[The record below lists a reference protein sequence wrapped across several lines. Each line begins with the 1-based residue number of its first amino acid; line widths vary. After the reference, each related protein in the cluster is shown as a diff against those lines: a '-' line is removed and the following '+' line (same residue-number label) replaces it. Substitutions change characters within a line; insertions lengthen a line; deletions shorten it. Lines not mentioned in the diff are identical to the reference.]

1 MGERTAPKAGIVLM
15 NAPRIQRALDRM
27 ACEILEDVTS
37 TDNIAVL
44 GIDIR
49 GYNLAVCLCDAL
61 KKHSGG
67 PVTCVRL
74 AVRGG
79 DDIKDETD
87 QLTGSHENLILVDD
101 VLFSGTVMLK
111 AMRRVMDL
119 TVPADL
125 QIAVLVDRG
134 HRRFPISA
142 RYTGINSPTK
152 LDEHVAVMFNPQG
165 MPESVILTKS

>member
-1 MGERTAPKAGIVLM
+1 MVERLASKAGIVLM
-15 NAPRIQRALDRM
+15 NAPRIHRALDRM
-27 ACEILEDVTS
+27 ACEILEDVPS
-37 TDNIAVL
+37 AENLAVL

-67 PVTCVRL
+67 TIKCIRL

-79 DDIKDETD
+79 SDHNDETD

-111 AMRRVMDL
+111 AMRRIMDL
-119 TVPADL
+119 AVPADL

-134 HRRFPISA
+134 HRRFPITA

-152 LDEHVAVMFNPQG
+152 LDEHVAVKFNPEG
-165 MPESVILTKS
+165 LLESVILTKS

>member
-1 MGERTAPKAGIVLM
+1 MVERSASKAGIVLM

-27 ACEILEDVTS
+27 ACEILEDVPSAENLT
-37 TDNIAVL
+37 VL

-67 PVTCVRL
+67 TVKCIRL

-79 DDIKDETD
+79 SDHKDETD
-87 QLTGSHENLILVDD
+87 QLTGTHENLILVDD

-111 AMRRVMDL
+111 AMRRIMDL
-119 TVPADL
+119 AVPADL
-125 QIAVLVDRG
+125 HIAVLVDRG
-134 HRRFPISA
+134 HRRFPITA

-152 LDEHVAVMFNPQG
+152 LDEHVAVKFSPG
-165 MPESVILTKS
+165 DLPESVILTKS

>member
-1 MGERTAPKAGIVLM
+1 MGERSASKAGIVLM

-37 TDNIAVL
+37 TDNLAVL

-61 KKHSGG
+61 KKHSGR

-79 DDIKDETD
+79 GDIKDETD
-87 QLTGSHENLILVDD
+87 QLSGSHENLILVDD
-101 VLFSGTVMLK
+101 VLFSGTVMLR
-111 AMRRVMDL
+111 AMRHVMDL
-119 TVPADL
+119 AAPADL

-142 RYTGINSPTK
+142 RYTAINSPTK

-165 MPESVILTKS
+165 KPESVILTKS